1 MKLARPRATIS
12 DAFKNFWESYLW
24 IIYLDS
30 LFFILNECYF
40 QVPLKTLA
48 PEGREAEMQI
58 SYPHLKFAVSK
69 NSKDSRHS
77 AWKLEYLDET

>member
-1 MKLARPRATIS
+1 M
-12 DAFKNFWESYLW
+12 
-24 IIYLDS
+24 
-30 LFFILNECYF
+30 FFILNECYF